1 MGKLIDVL
9 KSYKGGVVMDSKQK
23 DDIKSVLKYTIAII
37 CTIFLVFATKEIIIK
52 NIDIYSLENDTV
64 VGVLSGNT
72 INNNDLDDLS
82 TIKCMASSAAIIVDS
97 FNIEVNGYKIQ
108 VADSVFGYVS
118 NKEERDEIL
127 QKVCLSYINELGI
140 DSKNVLKVYVNNN
153 LKAIPEKV
161 SISKLES
168 SVEIAENLYDAVVI
182 NENLLNM
189 EMEVINNHEEI
200 IAPAVVEEKSDE
212 LYMGE
217 NILEEGERGKKV
229 IYTKEHYSGIN
240 KISEDIINEVVIKEA
255 KPSVVKKG
263 VKNPYYDGVRF
274 LNNPLKDAS
283 VTSVFGEARTGG
295 YHKGIDLAKNL
306 GEEVHSAYE
315 GTVIF
320 SDYNNGGYGNLV
332 IVQHENDMQT
342 YYAHLNEIYVSK
354 GQYIGTEE
362 VLGTVG
368 TTGYSTG
375 PHLHFELR
383 VGGNPVD
390 PTQYI
395 L

>member
-161 SISKLES
+161 SIAKLES

-189 EMEVINNHEEI
+189 EIEVINNHEEI

-212 LYMGE
+212 LYMGQS
-217 NILEEGERGKKV
+217 ILEEGGCGKKV

-263 VKNPYYDGVRF
+263 IKNPYYDGVRF
-274 LNNPLKDAS
+274 LNNPLKDA
-283 VTSVFGEARTGG
+283 VLTSIFGEARTSS

>member
-72 INNNDLDDLS
+72 INNNALDDLS

-161 SISKLES
+161 SIAKLES

-189 EMEVINNHEEI
+189 EIEVINNHEEI

-217 NILEEGERGKKV
+217 SILEEGGCGKKV

-274 LNNPLKDAS
+274 LNNPLKLLCMAFRM
-283 VTSVFGEARTGG
+283 V
-295 YHKGIDLAKNL
+295 
-306 GEEVHSAYE
+306 
-315 GTVIF
+315 
-320 SDYNNGGYGNLV
+320 
-332 IVQHENDMQT
+332 
-342 YYAHLNEIYVSK
+342 
-354 GQYIGTEE
+354 
-362 VLGTVG
+362 
-368 TTGYSTG
+368 
-375 PHLHFELR
+375 
-383 VGGNPVD
+383 
-390 PTQYI
+390 
-395 L
+395 

>member
-9 KSYKGGVVMDSKQK
+9 KSYKGGLVMDSKQK
-23 DDIKSVLKYTIAII
+23 DDIKSVLKYTITVICII
-37 CTIFLVFATKEIIIK
+37 FVVFAIKEIIIK
-52 NIDIYSLENDTV
+52 DIDINSLESGTAV
-64 VGVLSGNT
+64 EVLSGN
-72 INNNDLDDLS
+72 IISSNDLDDLS
-82 TIKCMASSAAIIVDS
+82 TIKCMASSATIIADS
-97 FNIEVNGYKIQ
+97 FNVEVNGYKIQ

-161 SISKLES
+161 SIAKLES
-168 SVEIAENLYDAVVI
+168 SGEIAEDLYDAVVI

-189 EMEVINNHEEI
+189 EMEVINNHEES

-217 NILEEGERGKKV
+217 SILEKGESGRKV
-229 IYTKEHYSGIN
+229 IYTKEYYSGIN
-240 KISEDIINEVVIKEA
+240 KISENIINEVVIKEA

-263 VKNPYYDGVRF
+263 IKNPYYDGVRF

-315 GTVIF
+315 GTVVF
-320 SDYNNGGYGNLV
+320 AGYNNGGYGNLV

-342 YYAHLNEIYVSK
+342 YYAHLNEISVSN
-354 GQYIGTEE
+354 GQYVGQGEL
-362 VLGTVG
+362 LGTVG

-390 PTQYI
+390 PAQYM

>member
-161 SISKLES
+161 SIAKLES

-217 NILEEGERGKKV
+217 SILEEGGCGKKV

-274 LNNPLKDAS
+274 LNNPLKDG
-283 VTSVFGEARTGG
+283 VLTSILGEGG
-295 YHKGIDLAKNL
+295 TSSYHKGIDLAKNL